1 MPIKW
6 GGPGS
11 GGYPPGVGWGNPN
24 WPYWGGPLVS
34 GRKSYG
40 EIVKMISRMPSTLV
54 IITLDYCSRT
64 FGTSP
69 CLATGTKCY
78 NTFPTCKYLSA
89 YNKTAKDYKFTLRE
103 KLLPFPGP
111 RPYLK
116 SEQYL
121 STEILPD
128 EAVTIDYRVTLEFYD
143 EPDADV
149 GIDPYVSD
157 RSSVQ
162 GTFWRKLKARNSNY
176 KGRYVKIKKGFIY
189 PGFTEGNY
197 VDYFLGVIDNIE
209 IVGGVAKVII
219 KGLLQ
224 VTNDEYPKTCDG
236 TIKTAITSGSTS
248 LIAVEKKSSATQ
260 YSATGYVS
268 IESDSGVPEI
278 IYYGSRSYDTATGE
292 TTFSALTRGQY
303 TSLGWQSATSHDTG
317 KKIQQVIVYD
327 NQNIVDVAHS
337 ILNAVGISDT
347 YIDTTQFT
355 SEKNTWL
362 AWANVTRILHKPQ
375 KAKQYLKEIKEQFLV
390 SIWQGEKQKIKI
402 KYLGPIMPGQAYYKI
417 NDIANIIHQSVSV
430 DDNEASR
437 ITRVIFYYS
446 QLPDTNGSA
455 QEDFSGVVI
464 NVDSDAEHDNSY
476 AEEKPK
482 IIYGTWIQGDTL
494 AKLLA
499 GKIRQRFRDGVKI
512 VPFDLE
518 LKDCSGNTAQPETY
532 LKVGDVFEL
541 TTEALQGVDGIAE
554 TKYYYVV
561 KKEQKTQGRFSL
573 KCMDAKIGK
582 GRWFVIAPAGLPDY
596 ASATEAQRQYGYIA
610 DVTGKMSDGIDG
622 YKIW

>member
-6 GGPGS
+6 GQPSG
-11 GGYPPGVGWGNPN
+11 GGYPPGSGWGSPN
-24 WPYWGGPLVS
+24 WPYWGGPLVA

-89 YNKTAKDYKFTLRE
+89 YNKTSKDYKFSLRE
-103 KLLPFPGP
+103 KPLPFPGP
-111 RPYLK
+111 RPYIK

-143 EPDADV
+143 EPDSDV

-189 PGFTEGNY
+189 HGFMEGDY

-209 IVGGVAKVII
+209 IVGGIAKITV

-224 VTNDEYPKTCDG
+224 VTNNEYPKTCDG
-236 TIKTAITSGSTS
+236 TIKTAITSGSNS
-248 LIAVEKKSSATQ
+248 FIVVEKKGIGTQ
-260 YSATGYVS
+260 YDATGYVS

-278 IYYGSRSYDTATGE
+278 VQYGSRSYDSGTGE
-292 TTFSALTRGQY
+292 TTFSTLTRGRY
-303 TSLGWQSATSHDTG
+303 TSLGWQGATSHAAE
-317 KKIQQVIVYD
+317 KKVQQVIVYD
-327 NQNIVDVAHS
+327 NQNIVDVAKS

-347 YIDTTQFT
+347 YIDTIQFAN
-355 SEKNTWL
+355 EKGIWL

-375 KAKQYLKEIKEQFLV
+375 TAKAYLKEIKEQFLV
-390 SIWQGEKQKIKI
+390 SIWQGENQKIKI
-402 KYLGPIMPGQAYYKI
+402 KYLGPVIPGQTYYPI
-417 NDIANIIHQSVSV
+417 NDTANIIHQSVSV

-437 ITRVIFYYS
+437 ITRVIFYHS
-446 QLPDTNGSA
+446 QLPDTDGTDRKDYN
-455 QEDFSGVVI
+455 GVVI
-464 NVDSDAEHDNSY
+464 NVDSDAEDVKSY
-476 AEEKPK
+476 AEKKER
-482 IIYGTWIQGDTL
+482 IIYGTWIQGNTL
-494 AKLLA
+494 AGLLGA
-499 GKIRQRFRDGVKI
+499 KILQRFRDGVKI
-512 VPFDLE
+512 IPFDLE
-518 LKDCSGNTAQPETY
+518 LKDSSGSTAQPETY
-532 LKVGDVFEL
+532 LKVGDVFEI
-541 TTEALQGVDGIAE
+541 TTDALQGVDGVAE
-554 TKYYYVV
+554 TKRYQVT
-561 KKEQKTQGRFSL
+561 KKEQKTQGRFAL
-573 KCMDAKIGK
+573 KSFDAKIGY
-582 GRWFVIAPAGLPDY
+582 GRWGFIATDGYPDY
-596 ASATEAQRQYGYIA
+596 GSATTAQKEYAFISDSA
-610 DVTGKMSDGIDG
+610 GKMSDGTDA

>member
-1 MPIKW
+1 MSIKW
-6 GGPGS
+6 GQTGNSWGGPT
-11 GGYPPGVGWGNPN
+11 
-24 WPYWGGPLVS
+24 WPYWGGPLVG
-34 GRKSYG
+34 GRKPYG
-40 EIVKMISRMPSTLV
+40 ELVKMISRMPSTLV
-54 IITLDYCSRT
+54 IITLDYCTRT
-64 FGTSP
+64 FGISP

-89 YNKTAKDYKFTLRE
+89 YNKTTKDYKFTLRE
-103 KLLPFPGP
+103 KPLPFPGP

-128 EAVTIDYRVTLEFYD
+128 EAVTIDYRVTLDFYD
-143 EPDADV
+143 EPDSDI

-189 PGFTEGNY
+189 TGFQESDY
-197 VDYFLGVIDNIE
+197 VDYFLGMIDNIE
-209 IVGGVAKVII
+209 IVGGIAKLII

-248 LIAVEKKSSATQ
+248 FIVVEKKNDATQ
-260 YSATGYVS
+260 YSATGHVS

-278 IYYGSRSYDTATGE
+278 VGYSSRSYDSGTGE
-292 TTFSALTRGQY
+292 TTFSTLTRGLY
-303 TSLGWQSATSHDTG
+303 TALSWQAATSHASG
-317 KKIQQVIVYD
+317 KKVQQVIVFD

-347 YIDTTQFT
+347 YIDTSQFT
-355 SEKNTWL
+355 GEKGTWL

-375 KAKQYLKEIKEQFLV
+375 AAKSYLKEIKEQFLV
-390 SIWQGEKQKIKI
+390 SIWQGEDQKIKI
-402 KYLGPIMPGQAYYKI
+402 KYLGPVMPGQAYYKI

-437 ITRVIFYYS
+437 VTRVIFYHS
-446 QLPDTNGSA
+446 QLPDTDGSA
-455 QEDFSGVVI
+455 QKDFSGVVI
-464 NVDSDAEHDNSY
+464 DVDSDAEGSNSY

-482 IIYGTWIQGDTL
+482 IIYGTWIQGNTL
-494 AKLLA
+494 AGLLST
-499 GKIRQRFRDGVKI
+499 KIRQRFRDGVKI
-512 VPFDLE
+512 IPFDLE
-518 LKDCSGNTAQPETY
+518 LKDCSGDTTHLETY
-532 LKVGDVFEL
+532 LKVGDIFEL
-541 TTEALQGVDGIAE
+541 TTEALQGVDGSAE
-554 TKYYYVV
+554 SKYYYVV
-561 KKEQKTQGRFSL
+561 KKEQKSQGRFSL
-573 KCMDAKIGK
+573 KCMDAKISK
-582 GRWFVIAPAGLPDY
+582 GRWFFIAPAGLPDY
-596 ASATEAQRQYGYIA
+596 ASATDVQRQYGYISDA
-610 DVTGKMSDGIDG
+610 TGKMLDGSDG

>member
-1 MPIKW
+1 MPKW
-6 GGPGS
+6 GGPTGAGY
-11 GGYPPGVGWGNPN
+11 GGNPPGGHWGGPD
-24 WPYWGGPLVS
+24 WPYWGGPLPS
-34 GRKSYG
+34 NAYG
-40 EIVKMISRMPSTLV
+40 TIVKMISRMPSTLV
-54 IITLDYCSRT
+54 IITLDYCTRT

-89 YNKTAKDYKFTLRE
+89 YNKTTKDYKFTLRE
-103 KLLPFPGP
+103 KPLPFPGP

-128 EAVTIDYRVTLEFYD
+128 EAVTIDHRVTLEFYD
-143 EPDADV
+143 EPDSDV

-157 RSSVQ
+157 RSTVQ

-189 PGFTEGNY
+189 TGFTENDY
-197 VDYFLGVIDNIE
+197 VEYFLGVIDNIE
-209 IVGGVAKVII
+209 IAGGIAKVIV

-236 TIKTAITSGSTS
+236 TIKAAITSGSAS
-248 LIAVEKKSSATQ
+248 FIAIEKKSSTTQ

-268 IESDSGVPEI
+268 VESDSGVPEI
-278 IYYGSRSYDTATGE
+278 IYYGSRSYDSATGE
-292 TTFSALTRGQY
+292 TTFSTLTRGQY
-303 TSLGWQSATSHDTG
+303 TSLGWQSATAHAID

-327 NQNIVDVAHS
+327 NQNIVDVAKS

-390 SIWQGEKQKIKI
+390 SIWQGEDMKIKI
-402 KYLGPIMPGQAYYKI
+402 KYLGPNVPGQTYYTI
-417 NDIANIIHQSVSV
+417 NDTANIIHQSVSV

-437 ITRVIFYYS
+437 VTRVIFYHS
-446 QLPDTNGSA
+446 QLPDTGGS
-455 QEDFSGVVI
+455 EKDDFGGVVVQ
-464 NVDSDAEHDNSY
+464 VDADAEDPKSY
-476 AEEKPK
+476 NEEKERV
-482 IIYGTWIQGDTL
+482 IWGTWIQGNTL
-494 AKLLA
+494 SGLLGAKIL
-499 GKIRQRFRDGVKI
+499 QRFRDGMKI
-512 VPFDLE
+512 IPFDLE
-518 LKDCSGNTAQPETY
+518 LKDASGSTTSDH
-532 LKVGDVFEL
+532 LRVGDVFEL
-541 TTEALQGVDGIAE
+541 TTESLQGIDGVAE
-554 TKYYYVV
+554 TKLFQVT
-561 KKEQKTQGRFSL
+561 KKEQKSQGRFAL
-573 KCMDAKIGK
+573 KAIDAKIGY
-582 GRWFVIAPAGLPDY
+582 GRWGFIAPAGYPNY
-596 ASATEAQRQYGYIA
+596 GSATTAQKEYAFIA
-610 DVTGKMSDGIDG
+610 DSAGKMSDGTDG